1 MMKRDGHTAR
11 KRIVMSSEASAC
23 RANTHHSRRCSLH
36 VDDGKVRLFFHLNI
50 LATDKERYKN
60 DMLILTPST
69 RRFPHSIIAECKSMM
84 CVIAKTVILDAPIGH
99 ILNPCKNA
107 KSLVLC
113 NFVYLI
119 NISKLAVDVLAQ
131 FQQQAYRTLVEDMQV
146 EEQGEQPLGESRI
159 LCTRQADGSQH
170 TRRCTCT
177 QISKR
182 SLTKTGLLADLHGPS
197 DHLYKL

>member
-1 MMKRDGHTAR
+1 
-11 KRIVMSSEASAC
+11 
-23 RANTHHSRRCSLH
+23 
-36 VDDGKVRLFFHLNI
+36 
-50 LATDKERYKN
+50 
-60 DMLILTPST
+60 
-69 RRFPHSIIAECKSMM
+69 M

-177 QISKR
+177 QISKLSNSPKLV
-182 SLTKTGLLADLHGPS
+182 SLQIFTVQVIICTNCRWRCVLGGRRGGRW
-197 DHLYKL
+197 YGGCCVRCN